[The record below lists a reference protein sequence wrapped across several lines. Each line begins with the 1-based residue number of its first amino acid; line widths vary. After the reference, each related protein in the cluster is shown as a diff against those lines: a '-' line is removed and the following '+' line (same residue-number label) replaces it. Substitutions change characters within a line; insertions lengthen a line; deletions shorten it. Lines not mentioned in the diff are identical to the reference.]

1 MTSNEPVADP
11 VLTVV
16 INGQAVIE
24 YDRRKPLAARQQLF
38 LDRMDRDMDDGIGLD
53 GQHEASPDLL
63 ARARFVANNLLQA
76 LESENDSVAA
86 ATCAYLAVRLPELKQ
101 VCADMKQ
108 DGQMHID
115 LVFDKPHVPSQTV
128 QFVQPRGKNELH

>member
-1 MTSNEPVADP
+1 MTSHEPVADP

-38 LDRMDRDMDDGIGLD
+38 LDRMDRDMDSGITLG
-53 GQHEASPDLL
+53 GQQEASPDLL
-63 ARARFVANNLLQA
+63 ARARFVANSLLQA
-76 LESENDSVAA
+76 LEAENDSVAA

-101 VCADMKQ
+101 VCADKKQ
-108 DGQMHID
+108 DGQMHIV
-115 LVFDKPHVPSQTV
+115 LVFDQPHVPTQTV
-128 QFVQPRGKNELH
+128 QFVQPRGRGDLH